1 MGSNLFG
8 TLSDFKA
15 GAVDLWS
22 GGRGRIL
29 TAVAAGWFLSIGVRM
44 IYPVMLPYLRTAY
57 ELDLTAAGLLL
68 TVLFLAYALGQFP
81 GGMLADRFGERFT
94 LTASAVISAVTL
106 TLVVTA
112 NSAVVLFAATA
123 LFGFGTAL
131 YAVGRYTVLPR
142 LYTDRLGAAN
152 GVTAASQDAGQSI
165 LPPVASVIAAVFLWQ
180 VGFGFAIPLFLLSAV
195 VLWAVVPPRSS
206 SASDDD
212 SGLSRDDLSVLLSV
226 FRQPSVVYATAV
238 LIVGLFVW
246 QAFTSFYPTYLI
258 EVKELSTTVA
268 SFLFGTF
275 FALGILIKPLAGG
288 AYDRFGIRRSLT
300 IVASGPTI
308 GLIVLP
314 YVDDLWILI
323 LITAF
328 VSTLLGFATVVE
340 PSLLH
345 SLPEEIRGTGFG
357 ILRSIGFT
365 IGATSPVLFGAA
377 ADRGF
382 FDEMFT
388 VLAVLSAGMIL
399 LAFRIPEN

>member
-1 MGSNLFG
+1 MGNNPFES
-8 TLSDFKA
+8 LSDLRNGVA
-15 GAVDLWS
+15 DLWS

-57 ELDLTAAGLLL
+57 GLDLTTAGLLL

-81 GGMLADRFGERFT
+81 GGVLADRFGERFT

-112 NSAVVLFAATA
+112 NSSIVLFAATA

-152 GVTAASQDAGQSI
+152 GVTAASQDAGQSL
-165 LPPVASVIAAVFLWQ
+165 LPPVASVIAAAFLWQ
-180 VGFGFAIPLFLLSAV
+180 LGFGFAIPLFLLAAV
-195 VLWAVVPPRSS
+195 ALWAVVPPRSS
-206 SASDDD
+206 SASDGD
-212 SGLSRDDLSVLLSV
+212 SGFSRDDFHVLTSV

-238 LIVGLFVW
+238 LILGLFVW
-246 QAFTSFYPTYLI
+246 QAFTSFYPTYLV
-258 EVKELSTTVA
+258 EVKGLSTTVA
-268 SFLFGTF
+268 SFLFGIF

-314 YVDDLWILI
+314 YVDALWMLI
-323 LITAF
+323 IVTAL

-345 SLPEEIRGTGFG
+345 SLPVEIRGTGFG
-357 ILRSIGFT
+357 ILRSVGFT

-382 FDEMFT
+382 FDEMFI
-388 VLAVLSAGMIL
+388 VLAVFAAAMIL
-399 LAFRIPEN
+399 LAFRIPGN

>member
-180 VGFGFAIPLFLLSAV
+180 FGFGFAIPLFLLSAV

>member
-1 MGSNLFG
+1 MGSNPFG
-8 TLSDFKA
+8 SLSDLRNGVA
-15 GAVDLWS
+15 DLWS

-57 ELDLTAAGLLL
+57 GLDLTTAGLLL

-81 GGMLADRFGERFT
+81 GGVLADRFGERFT

-112 NSAVVLFAATA
+112 NSSIVLFAATA

-152 GVTAASQDAGQSI
+152 GVTAASQDAGQSV
-165 LPPVASVIAAVFLWQ
+165 LPPVASVIAAAFLWQ
-180 VGFGFAIPLFLLSAV
+180 LGFGFAIPLFLLAAV
-195 VLWAVVPPRSS
+195 VLWAVVPARSP
-206 SASDDD
+206 SASEDD
-212 SGLSRDDLSVLLSV
+212 SGFSRDDLHVLTSV

-238 LIVGLFVW
+238 LILGLFVW
-246 QAFTSFYPTYLI
+246 QAFTSFYPTYLV
-258 EVKELSTTVA
+258 EVKGLSTTVA

-308 GLIVLP
+308 GLIALP

-323 LITAF
+323 AVTAL

-357 ILRSIGFT
+357 ILRSVGFT

-382 FDEMFT
+382 FDEMFL
-388 VLAVLSAGMIL
+388 VLAVFAAGMIL

>member
-1 MGSNLFG
+1 VGSNLFG

-180 VGFGFAIPLFLLSAV
+180 FGFGFAIPLFLLSAV